1 MEESVGSRAN
11 DSGLSRYHIL
21 REVENSL
28 TRLGTDHI
36 DIYLAHHPD
45 SSTPIEETVAAFDR
59 LVSDGKIRYYGFCN
73 FKAWQTARA
82 LWAADS
88 RGLEPGVCVQAP
100 YNLINR
106 KLENEVFGLVQDQG
120 LAVGLLTGVCSPDQP
135 PPEDRLWGAKWRSRF
150 EGKLDGRPGRILAA
164 VREIAAEL
172 GKTPA
177 QVALAWVLAHREVS
191 VAVVGCDDAGQL
203 DENLGA
209 LGWHL
214 STDQLDRLNNFSS

>member
-1 MEESVGSRAN
+1 M
-11 DSGLSRYHIL
+11 
-21 REVENSL
+21 
-28 TRLGTDHI
+28 
-36 DIYLAHHPD
+36 
-45 SSTPIEETVAAFDR
+45 
-59 LVSDGKIRYYGFCN
+59 
-73 FKAWQTARA
+73 
-82 LWAADS
+82 
-88 RGLEPGVCVQAP
+88 QAP

-120 LAVGLLTGVCSPDQP
+120 LAVGLLTGVYSPGQP

-177 QVALAWVLAHREVS
+177 QVALAW
-191 VAVVGCDDAGQL
+191 
-203 DENLGA
+203 
-209 LGWHL
+209 HL